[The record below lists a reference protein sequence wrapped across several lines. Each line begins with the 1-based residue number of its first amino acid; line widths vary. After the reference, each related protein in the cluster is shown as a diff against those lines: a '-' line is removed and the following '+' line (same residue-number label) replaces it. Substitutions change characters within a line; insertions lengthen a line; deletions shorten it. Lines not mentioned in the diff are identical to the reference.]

1 MTGLPMHKILVVD
14 DEFSIRESFTLI
26 LEGKYKVVTAA
37 SGEGA
42 LKTITDQKIDLAF
55 LDIRMPGM
63 DGLETLKRM
72 KEIDPEL
79 EVVMVTAV
87 NDVQKASAAIKLG
100 AREYLIKPFDVDA
113 VLKIAD
119 SILRRKVLIREG
131 MEVQK
136 EAHKKSPQ
144 FIGQNEKILAGLKT
158 IEKIAD
164 KNLRVLILG
173 EAGVEKEAVAEIIH
187 ENSTRSTSPFLIFHL
202 SEVMSA
208 AEIKLKLFG
217 KGKGTTVVDLQKTP
231 GMFEAARGG
240 TIFLNNIEH
249 LPAELISLLPA
260 DVRLIAGSSRENL
273 LEVSKENFDCFSE
286 VIIDL
291 PALRERISDLPLLA
305 NYFLRKY
312 SDEHGRET
320 PEIAPA
326 SLEALSNYCW
336 PGNVA
341 ELEAL
346 VEKMVITVPSGQITP
361 SDLPVDLLLNSSG
374 SPGSEYIS
382 TFDQEYKRRILEY
395 AGNNREKA
403 AAILGI
409 NSSLL

>member
-1 MTGLPMHKILVVD
+1 MHKILVVD
-14 DEFSIRESFTLI
+14 DEFSIRESFSLI
-26 LEGKYKVVTAA
+26 LEGKYTVVTSA

-42 LKTITDQKIDLAF
+42 LKNVTDQKIDLAF

-72 KEIDPEL
+72 KELDPEL

-113 VLKIAD
+113 VLKMAD

-144 FIGQNEKILAGLKT
+144 LIGQNEKILGIFKT

-187 ENSTRSTSPFLIFHL
+187 ENSARSAFPFLVFNL
-202 SEVMSA
+202 SEPMSA

-217 KGKGTTVVDLQKTP
+217 KGKGSTVIDLHKTP
-231 GMFEAARGG
+231 GLLEAARGG
-240 TIFLNNIEH
+240 TIFINNIEH
-249 LPAELISLLPA
+249 LPVELISLFTA
-260 DVRLIAGSSRENL
+260 DVRLIAGSSKENL
-273 LEVSKENFDCFSE
+273 LEVSKDNFDYFSE

-312 SDEHGRET
+312 SDEHGREA
-320 PEIAPA
+320 PEIVPA

-346 VEKMVITVPSGQITP
+346 VEKMAITAASGQINP
-361 SDLPVDLLLNSSG
+361 SDLPIDILLNSSG
-374 SPGSEYIS
+374 APGSEYIA
-382 TFDQEYKRRILEY
+382 TFEKEYKRKILEY